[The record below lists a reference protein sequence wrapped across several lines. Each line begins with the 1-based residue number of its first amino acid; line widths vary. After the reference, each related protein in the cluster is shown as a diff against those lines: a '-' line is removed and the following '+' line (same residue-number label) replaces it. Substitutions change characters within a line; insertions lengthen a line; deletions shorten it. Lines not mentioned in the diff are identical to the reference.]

1 MSIDLNQLPLDGNED
16 VVPEAGGVFP
26 FVSPHQILHSFDL
39 NIPMDEQQENLHPDK
54 HSQKICR
61 FYNMICT
68 KLICVTDLANVD
80 NELNVLEDYLND
92 YEVYADV
99 DIVFDQDEL
108 SDSEDN
114 EEEHEI
120 QPGRLDLSHTQR
132 QQIYEAL
139 LAIASL
145 SLRQSLLA
153 PMSSIFGLIVTGDF
167 LRLIRVL
174 RQQHSALILSSLA
187 TRSGW

>member
-1 MSIDLNQLPLDGNED
+1 
-16 VVPEAGGVFP
+16 
-26 FVSPHQILHSFDL
+26 
-39 NIPMDEQQENLHPDK
+39 
-54 HSQKICR
+54 
-61 FYNMICT
+61 MICT